1 MTRTDLPAAD
11 PTVAKRKPT
20 HVVAHSDDVR
30 AAFNE
35 IPTAIAALCS
45 VVDGEPCGMVATS
58 LTVGVS
64 YDPPMVAL
72 SILNTSTT
80 WPALKESPRIGISI
94 LSETQDRIC
103 RQLASKSGNR
113 FEDLATTA
121 SAHGALFLDDS
132 PTWLDCTIDTEV
144 PAGDHHL
151 ILLQVHGV
159 NVVPKTAPLL
169 YYRSAFH
176 RLSASTDLTPQGTQ

>member
-1 MTRTDLPAAD
+1 MTLPA
-11 PTVAKRKPT
+11 
-20 HVVAHSDDVR
+20 VAHSDNVR
-30 AAFNE
+30 TAFNE

-45 VVDGEPCGMVATS
+45 VVDGEPFGMVATS

-64 YDPPMVAL
+64 YDPPMVAF

-80 WPALKESPRIGISI
+80 WPTLKQSPRIGISI
-94 LSETQDRIC
+94 LSDTQDRIC

-113 FEDLATTA
+113 FEDLATTT
-121 SAHGALFLDDS
+121 SVHGALFLDDS

-144 PAGDHHL
+144 PAGDHQL
-151 ILLQVHGV
+151 VLLQVHGV
-159 NVVPKTAPLL
+159 NVVPETAPLL